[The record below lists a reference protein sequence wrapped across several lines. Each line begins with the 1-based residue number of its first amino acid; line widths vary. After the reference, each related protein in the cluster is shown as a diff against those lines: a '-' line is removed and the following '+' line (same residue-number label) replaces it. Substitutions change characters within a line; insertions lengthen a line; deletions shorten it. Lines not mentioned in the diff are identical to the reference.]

1 MNIYQIIGA
10 IWSINSIILIVLIIE
25 VNDSNKYFSCINKF
39 IAKHIGIF
47 AACYIS
53 TAVIMVWLLQIEV
66 K

>member
-10 IWSINSIILIVLIIE
+10 IWGVNSIILIVLIVE
-25 VNDSNKYFSCINKF
+25 TDDSHKYFQYINKF

-53 TAVIMVWLLQIEV
+53 TFAIIVWLLRIGIE
-66 K
+66 